1 MNAGKADAI
10 LSVIT
15 VTKEDPAGLTRTL
28 KSVVQQDYPK
38 MELVVVDGG
47 ESLDGSDEFREF
59 GHWVDKWISEPDH
72 GIFDAMNKGL
82 ALATGDWVI
91 FMNSGDVFANG
102 DVLRLLADAART
114 DRPVEEGEA
123 PQKSS
128 EGSYGK
134 QNGSGGDDYPYPGR
148 NPGRPGCVTGV
159 IYGDSIADYG
169 RFKVYRKAGKPE
181 ELWKGMFCNHQS
193 MMFRREVLLDL
204 AAGRGQHGHPACFD
218 TTLGISADHDLVYR
232 LYAAGH
238 GFRHVPVA
246 VAVWD
251 TRGISNKRQVKSV
264 IERYRVTGS
273 YFDQGLKVKVYYLWL
288 LILAGLVLGM
298 YRLLPQNLMDTL
310 IRIANR
316 KSVINQPKAL

>member
-1 MNAGKADAI
+1 MKI
-10 LSVIT
+10 TVIT
-15 VTKEDPAGLTRTL
+15 VTKNDTQELARTL
-28 KSVVQQDYPK
+28 ESIHLQHYSEK
-38 MELVVVDGG
+38 ELVVVNGG
-47 ESLDGSDEFREF
+47 SSSGTVELIRKNMDLMAGC
-59 GHWVDKWISEPDH
+59 ISEPDH

-148 NPGRPGCVTGV
+148 NPGRLSCVTGV
-159 IYGDSIADYG
+159 IYGDSIADYR
-169 RFKVYRKAGKPE
+169 RFRVYRKAGKPE

-193 MMFRREVLLDL
+193 MLFRREALLGL
-204 AAGRGQHGHPACFD
+204 AAGRSQHGHPACFD
-218 TTLGISADHDLVYR
+218 TTLGISADHDLVCR
-232 LYAAGH
+232 FYAAGL

-246 VAVWD
+246 VAIWD
-251 TRGISNKRQVKSV
+251 TRGISNKRQLKSV
-264 IERYRVTGS
+264 IERYRMTGS
-273 YFDQGLKVKVYYLWL
+273 YFNQGLKVKVYYLWL
-288 LILAGLVLGM
+288 LILAGLVQGM
-298 YRLLPQNLMDTL
+298 YRLLPQSLMDTL

-316 KSVINQPKAL
+316 KSLVTQPKAL